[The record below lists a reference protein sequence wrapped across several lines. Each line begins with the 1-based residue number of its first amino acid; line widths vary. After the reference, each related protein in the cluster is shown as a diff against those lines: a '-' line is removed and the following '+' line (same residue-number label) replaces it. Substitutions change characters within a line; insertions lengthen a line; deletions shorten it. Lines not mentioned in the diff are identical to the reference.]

1 MSDNISFNF
10 GAIRDTVARLSASE
24 LIKENSS
31 KTLNSFI
38 LSVKKSPAL
47 SKQHLIYKNIEN
59 CKPFVKER
67 LAERFIAQNL
77 QIFKNERWDNIISEN
92 KRLRRELLDDIHID
106 SKVDS
111 KLAESINVLIE
122 QATNPAFTDFEKE
135 QQAYEYTLSYLT
147 RQITDKNQESSE
159 REDNPSLV
167 NEAWEFITKMAV
179 SNFNKRYEHLSEQE
193 KKTFSVLISDNKT
206 KEVFLNEIKE
216 RNLAKINQ
224 LLESEND
231 KDTIEVL
238 NSFKTKV
245 ENMNN
250 VNPIIIDEFIL
261 SNIDLSETL
270 GLN

>member
-106 SKVDS
+106 SKIDS

-216 RNLAKINQ
+216 KNLSKIDQ
-224 LLESEND
+224 LLESETDNE
-231 KDTIEVL
+231 TIGVL
-238 NSFKTKV
+238 NSFKVKI

-250 VNPIIIDEFIL
+250 INPVIIDEFIL
-261 SNIDLSETL
+261 SNLDLSETL